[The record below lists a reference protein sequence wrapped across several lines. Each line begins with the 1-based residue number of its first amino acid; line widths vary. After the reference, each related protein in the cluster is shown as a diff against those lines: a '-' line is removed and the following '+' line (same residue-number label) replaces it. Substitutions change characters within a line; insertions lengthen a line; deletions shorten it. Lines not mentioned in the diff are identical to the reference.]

1 MPRDHQGGDQCGHDR
16 DGPGENS
23 YNSARVTCAYRT
35 SSILSDVEGNIDLPP
50 MHSATPDSYH
60 KLGHLIRGCVVT
72 ALLAAVA
79 RLGVADLLA
88 NGPLSAIE
96 LAQRCQAHPDALD
109 RALRALVSVG
119 VFTLD
124 GDRFQL
130 NDLAAP
136 LRKDAQPSLRL
147 TAMTAADPAFW
158 QSYGAALHT
167 IRTGQTA
174 FEHVFG
180 TDLFNYYRSH
190 PAEAD
195 TFTQCMTEGSQ
206 YRLAGILSALDLGT
220 SRRVVDVG
228 GGEGTLIAGVLRH
241 HPQVIGVLFDQPR
254 VLTKASTVLNAAGVG
269 QRCELAAGDFFRDDV
284 PARGDLYLMKR
295 IIHDWDDTRAAHI
308 LRNVHLNAPTGARL
322 VLIEQLLRPDDPPN
336 YLYDI
341 SMMLALG
348 GRERTLDQ
356 YEALLADTG
365 FALHSVTPAAVG
377 SSLIEARTLPTCPRS
392 ADAPPRP

>member
-1 MPRDHQGGDQCGHDR
+1 M
-16 DGPGENS
+16 
-23 YNSARVTCAYRT
+23 
-35 SSILSDVEGNIDLPP
+35 
-50 MHSATPDSYH
+50 
-60 KLGHLIRGCVVT
+60 T

-88 NGPLSAIE
+88 NGPLSPIE

-119 VFTLD
+119 VFTVD

-136 LRKDAQPSLRL
+136 LRKDAQPSLRF

-180 TDLFNYYRSH
+180 TDLFAYYRSH

-220 SRRVVDVG
+220 SQRVVDIA

-241 HPQVIGVLFDQPR
+241 YPDTIGILFDQPQ
-254 VLTKASTVLNAAGVG
+254 VLKQASTVLNAAGVG

-284 PARGDLYLMKR
+284 PAGGDLYLMKR
-295 IIHDWDDTRAAHI
+295 IIHDWDDARAAHI
-308 LRNVHLNAPTGARL
+308 LRNVRRNAPTGARL

-341 SMMLALG
+341 SMMLTLG
-348 GRERTLDQ
+348 GRERTRDQ
-356 YEALLADTG
+356 YEALLADSG
-365 FALHSVTPAAVG
+365 FALHSVTPTTVG
-377 SSLIEARTLPTCPRS
+377 SSLIEARARPTHPCS
-392 ADAPPRP
+392 ADAPSQL